1 VHETRAIQRGR
12 SVASATRRTTVE
24 TVLERL
30 LRQAYLFDDP
40 LAYEAGVRDAIAEL
54 VAASGSAGVTE
65 GSRQVA

>member
-1 VHETRAIQRGR
+1 M
-12 SVASATRRTTVE
+12 VE

-40 LAYEAGVRDAIAEL
+40 VAYEAGVRDAIAEL
-54 VAASGSAGVTE
+54 LGASGSGGATE